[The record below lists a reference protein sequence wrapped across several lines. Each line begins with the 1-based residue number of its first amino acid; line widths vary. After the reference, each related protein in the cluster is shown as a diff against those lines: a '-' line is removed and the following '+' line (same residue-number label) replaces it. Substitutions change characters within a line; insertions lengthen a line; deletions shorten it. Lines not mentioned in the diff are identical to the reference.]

1 MIGEVFHES
10 HAELA
15 ARLTAAGQMVDALVT
30 DCPYSARV
38 HTGHD
43 DGAVDANRGADYR
56 SRVLRPTGGTGPRRA
71 IDYPPWSPD
80 DVASFV
86 ATWSPLTRGWFVS
99 ITDHVLAPA
108 WESALEA
115 AGRYVFAPLPLY
127 SPGSRVRLSGDGP
140 SSWTC
145 WIVVAR
151 PKTREYFQ
159 WGTLPGGYECA
170 PERMDV
176 VGGKPLA
183 AMRAIVR
190 DYSRPNEIVC
200 DPCTGASTTLL
211 AAKLEGRRYI
221 GSDINAEHVR
231 ISRERLRDL
240 PAADRKGTLAL
251 FGGGT

>member
-1 MIGEVFHES
+1 MIGEVHHIGYS
-10 HAELA
+10 DLA
-15 ARLTAAGQMVDALVT
+15 ARVAADGLQVDTLIC
-30 DCPYSARV
+30 DPPYSSRT
-38 HTGHD
+38 HSGHD
-43 DGAVDANRGADYR
+43 DSTTKARFRPEDEARWGTNR
-56 SRVLRPTGGTGPRRA
+56 RRH
-71 IDYPPWSPD
+71 IDYPPWSPS
-80 DVASFV
+80 DVAAFV
-86 ATWSPLTRGWFVS
+86 EAWSPLTRGWFVS

-127 SPGSRVRLSGDGP
+127 SPGSRVRLCGDGP

-151 PKTREYFQ
+151 PKTREFFQ

-200 DPCTGASTTLL
+200 DPCAGASTTLL

-221 GSDINAEHVR
+221 GGDISAEHVAL
-231 ISRERLRDL
+231 SRERLRDL